1 MNRFTMTHEFDC
13 TPEVFWSKVNFDKEM
28 NERMYKEALHFPEF
42 TLLELK
48 EDDNEVFRRT
58 RSTPK
63 MDVPG
68 PVQKVLGSNFQFTEE
83 TRYDKRSQRGSFK
96 GIPSTMA
103 DKLKTEGTMR
113 CEPLGANRCRR
124 VIEVTVEAKVM
135 MIGGLLESTAE
146 KNMRDSYDK
155 SAVFMNKWIKEKGLD
170 KA

>member
-1 MNRFTMTHEFDC
+1 MNKFTLTHEFDC

-28 NERMYKEALHFPEF
+28 NERMYKTALQFPEF
-42 TLLELK
+42 TLLELT
-48 EDDNEVFRRT
+48 ETDSEIFRRT

-63 MDVPG
+63 VDLPG
-68 PVQKVLGSNFQFTEE
+68 PVQKLLGSNFQFTEE
-83 TRYDKRSQRGSFK
+83 TRYDKRSGRAVFK

-103 DKLKTEGTMR
+103 DKMKTDGTMR
-113 CEPLGANRCRR
+113 VEALGASRCRR

-135 MIGGLLESTAE
+135 MVGGLLESTAE

-155 SAVFMNKWIKEKGLD
+155 SAVFMNQWIKEKGFD